1 MGPAVILHPSARHQ
15 LLHLASEDGAGVK
28 GGDCPV
34 QTPQIG
40 SVLGVEGSRV
50 GLASALRAES
60 NVCPVPAC

>member
-1 MGPAVILHPSARHQ
+1 MGPAVTLYPSARHQ

-28 GGDCPV
+28 GDNCPV
-34 QTPQIG
+34 QTPQTG

-50 GLASALRAES
+50 ELAHALRAES